1 MLEHLT
7 ERELEVAALVADG
20 LANRDIA
27 EKLTVE
33 VSTVESHVHHILTKL
48 ALRSRGELMLWVLHR
63 VNNQ

>member
-48 ALRSRGELMLWVLHR
+48 ELRSRGELMLWVLHR
-63 VNNQ
+63 VNNR